1 MASYNKYVMMG
12 VTTILLPLGKM
23 VFKKIMNK
31 FDKAAEQDWD
41 DEASNGFAPIHRLAD
56 RGKPWQI

>member
-12 VTTILLPLGKM
+12 VTTILLP
-23 VFKKIMNK
+23 K